1 MDKNKNSQIGFP
13 TSPQPEIVEEITHYT
28 HSKHPLIKVDSP
40 ELFTCAGC
48 KEYGAGKRFSC
59 QQCDFQL
66 HDFCTSSPPVL
77 ENHPLHGQH
86 QLVFNSKPKQ
96 ANAGISWPKCDV
108 CDKSTKGFT
117 FRCRACS
124 FQMHP
129 CCAKLSTEMN
139 FPVHPHTLKLLPP
152 VNTTASGTD
161 SGILCSKCKRRR
173 SGRIYRCNVCGY
185 HLHAVCAK
193 DLINGLHANGISP
206 PEKPTFGK
214 TTRIASQMVI
224 KFVGGFVDGVGN
236 GVGEYLVDSI
246 TGGRRGRRSR
256 MENN

>member
-1 MDKNKNSQIGFP
+1 
-13 TSPQPEIVEEITHYT
+13 
-28 HSKHPLIKVDSP
+28 
-40 ELFTCAGC
+40 
-48 KEYGAGKRFSC
+48 
-59 QQCDFQL
+59 
-66 HDFCTSSPPVL
+66 
-77 ENHPLHGQH
+77 
-86 QLVFNSKPKQ
+86 
-96 ANAGISWPKCDV
+96 
-108 CDKSTKGFT
+108 
-117 FRCRACS
+117 
-124 FQMHP
+124 MHP

-152 VNTTASGTD
+152 VNTAASGTD

-214 TTRIASQMVI
+214 TTRIASLMVI
-224 KFVGGFVDGVGN
+224 KFVGGLVDGVGN